1 MGKCIFL
8 ETSLLIVSKKSFEN
22 RSKCGSVLPKY
33 GCYIFSKKSVLLG
46 FTNFMYESRE
56 SWILFSVVDLILLK
70 TLVICLFLD
79 FLFFYLFLYLVIDL
93 KTKLANITQKLLLK
107 RTQNQGKLAQI
118 KPQNNTF
125 ST

>member
-1 MGKCIFL
+1 
-8 ETSLLIVSKKSFEN
+8 
-22 RSKCGSVLPKY
+22 
-33 GCYIFSKKSVLLG
+33 
-46 FTNFMYESRE
+46 MYESRE